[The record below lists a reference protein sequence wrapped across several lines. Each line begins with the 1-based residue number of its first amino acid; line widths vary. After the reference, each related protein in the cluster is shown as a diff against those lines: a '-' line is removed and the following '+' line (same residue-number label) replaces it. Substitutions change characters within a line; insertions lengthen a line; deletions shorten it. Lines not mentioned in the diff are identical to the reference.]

1 MKKQDLKDG
10 MIVENKY
17 GERMIVK
24 GRLLVDI
31 YGRRKCDLIV
41 CNEDLCCHGIP
52 YINKV
57 FDCRLNE
64 IWCRE

>member
-10 MIVENKY
+10 MIVENKH

-31 YGRRKCDLIV
+31 YGRRKSDLIV
-41 CNEDLCCHGIP
+41 YDEDLCYHGLP
-52 YINKV
+52 QINKV
-57 FDCRLNE
+57 FDCCLNE
-64 IWCRE
+64 IWCRK